1 MSEFW
6 IIMSEAGNLRIPVW
20 LTNYPGDRNSDTWTH
35 GWPAAARISEIP
47 SNIWQEGGEGVVINY
62 YVG

>member
-6 IIMSEAGNLRIPVW
+6 IIMSGAGNLRIPVW

-35 GWPAAARISEIP
+35 DPL
-47 SNIWQEGGEGVVINY
+47 WQESRKF
-62 YVG
+62 